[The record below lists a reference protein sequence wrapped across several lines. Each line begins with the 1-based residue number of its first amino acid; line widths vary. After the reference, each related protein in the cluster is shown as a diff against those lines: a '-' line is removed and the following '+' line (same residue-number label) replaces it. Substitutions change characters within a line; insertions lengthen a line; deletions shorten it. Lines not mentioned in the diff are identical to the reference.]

1 MVIRSISVIFMIM
14 VTKMNKIIGKVLGKI
29 VLIVFIL
36 WVVIASVVTNIF
48 KKNMNQNITK
58 MKAAIA
64 DIPICRECTAEVPY
78 VLNTKGLLSKKVA
91 RAFIIPISNEVAMQ
105 KIKESLKCSGWE
117 ILKENKKTWYIRAK
131 KDEYIVTANLT
142 ENSNRWILII
152 EKNDFITKYNL

>member
-1 MVIRSISVIFMIM
+1 MGGHSKCSDKYIQEEYESEYNEDEGS
-14 VTKMNKIIGKVLGKI
+14 N
-29 VLIVFIL
+29 
-36 WVVIASVVTNIF
+36 
-48 KKNMNQNITK
+48 
-58 MKAAIA
+58 
-64 DIPICRECTAEVPY
+64 CRYPY